1 MKSFYL
7 KCRKDTE
14 NINLR
19 VSKARN
25 GTTMVLSKCAI
36 CDNEKSRFIKNQQAK
51 GQFRCWNT
59 IKKSTNIR

>member
-19 VSKARN
+19 VSKARDA
-25 GTTMVLSKCAI
+25 TTMVLSKCAI
-36 CDNEKSRFIKNQQAK
+36 CDNEKSRFIK
-51 GQFRCWNT
+51 
-59 IKKSTNIR
+59 KSTSKRTI